1 MTTVMRRRL
10 DQCVCSP
17 RKILR
22 SSEKERFSTGFVR
35 LTTIAS
41 ESSAAAWLCGA
52 SPGDRPAESKTA
64 VADKKDKTLK
74 RDDMVTPLERETG
87 LEGYGVKGAIATQ
100 HRVVILH
107 FHGHKL
113 THIISQS
120 KRRTVLQSHIGREDR
135 LVGGGIDVLIAEVGP
150 IGTKTPGDLGIKTR
164 STPRVRQ
171 EWFHR
176 LLEAPR
182 ESGGRDKRKILPAN
196 PGWLRGG
203 QRSQSLGLCVCCH
216 RRCFVQVRWF
226 CRRDRCQFPQ
236 RNAGPDFPRE
246 LCRL

>member
-1 MTTVMRRRL
+1 MKSFSPIWYICASTAWRSEFPGSSMTTVMRRRL

-22 SSEKERFSTGFVR
+22 RSKKQRFSTGFVR
-35 LTTIAS
+35 LTTMAS

-64 VADKKDKTLK
+64 VADKKYKTLK

-164 STPRVRQ
+164 SVEDPRHASGRVTNEQRYVQ
-171 EWFHR
+171 PLEVQPGVHR
-176 LLEAPR
+176 
-182 ESGGRDKRKILPAN
+182 
-196 PGWLRGG
+196 
-203 QRSQSLGLCVCCH
+203 VCGKNGFIDC
-216 RRCFVQVRWF
+216 
-226 CRRDRCQFPQ
+226 
-236 RNAGPDFPRE
+236 
-246 LCRL
+246 

>member
-41 ESSAAAWLCGA
+41 ESYAASWLCGA

-87 LEGYGVKGAIATQ
+87 LEGYGVKRAIATQ
-100 HRVVILH
+100 HRVVIPH

-113 THIISQS
+113 PHIITQS
-120 KRRTVLQSHIGREDR
+120 KRRTVLQSKIGREDR
-135 LVGGGIDVLIAEVGP
+135 PV
-150 IGTKTPGDLGIKTR
+150 
-164 STPRVRQ
+164 
-171 EWFHR
+171 
-176 LLEAPR
+176 
-182 ESGGRDKRKILPAN
+182 
-196 PGWLRGG
+196 RGG
-203 QRSQSLGLCVCCH
+203 VDEGIADVGINETKQ
-216 RRCFVQVRWF
+216 
-226 CRRDRCQFPQ
+226 
-236 RNAGPDFPRE
+236 N
-246 LCRL
+246 